1 MTKTFWNLWTSYATI
16 YFGRV
21 NLSIVIPVLL
31 ATYGDLS
38 LYNVGMVSSG
48 FLFAYAIGQF
58 LHGQISERFNPF
70 TYLAVGLVGSAI
82 VNALLGFSAGFFW
95 VLLVGEVIDGG
106 FQSMGWSSTVRAN
119 AETTDNPEKTSTILG
134 TAYQFGNSIAWIVCA
149 FAVGQWGWQAGFFVA
164 SVVMA
169 VRGLHLFV
177 TRRQIKVMQRASME
191 RIKMTLSFPIV
202 TSGIALGLVNIIRYG
217 VITWIPTYLY
227 QNFAMP
233 IEKVGV
239 TIFLIPIA
247 GILGTLLYNK
257 IRLPKD
263 IITVLYMIGLG
274 AIFLVFPT
282 TSGLSLFAILLLSGF
297 FMYGPHVF
305 LVSTMPS
312 RFHDK
317 SIVAASTGFI
327 DGVGYIGATTVG
339 IIVPFIIDKTG
350 EWTSVFYFWSAIALA
365 VIILVGATYIK
376 TRKKIQRDT
385 RCENSGRA

>member
-1 MTKTFWNLWTSYATI
+1 MTKTFWNLWTSYATF

-38 LYNVGMVSSG
+38 LYNVGLLLSG

-95 VLLVGEVIDGG
+95 VLLIGEIIDGG
-106 FQSMGWSSTVRAN
+106 FQSMGGSSTVRAN
-119 AETTDNPEKTSTILG
+119 AATTSNAEKSSTILG
-134 TAYQFGNSIAWIVCA
+134 TAYQFGNSLAWIVCA

-164 SVVMA
+164 SAVMV
-169 VRGLHLFV
+169 VRGLHLLA
-177 TRRQIKVMQRASME
+177 TRRQIEVVQKKTTE

-202 TSGIALGLVNIIRYG
+202 TSGVALGLVNIIRYG
-217 VITWIPTYLY
+217 VITWIPVYLY
-227 QNFAMP
+227 QNFTMP

-239 TIFLIPIA
+239 NIFLIPIA
-247 GILGTLLYNK
+247 GILGTLLYGK
-257 IRLPKD
+257 IKLPKD
-263 IITVLYMIGLG
+263 VTTVLYMVGLG
-274 AIFLVFPT
+274 TLFLVFPV
-282 TSGLSLFAILLLSGF
+282 TSGLSLFTLLLLSGF

-327 DGVGYIGATTVG
+327 DGVGYLGATTVG
-339 IIVPFIIDKTG
+339 VMIPFIIDKTG
-350 EWTSVFYFWSAIALA
+350 EWTAVFYFWSAMSL
-365 VIILVGATYIK
+365 VTIILVGAVYLK
-376 TRKKIQRDT
+376 SWRSKRVL
-385 RCENSGRA
+385 SGLE

>member
-1 MTKTFWNLWTSYATI
+1 MTKTFWNLWTAYATF

-38 LYNVGMVSSG
+38 LYSVGMVSSG

-95 VLLVGEVIDGG
+95 VLLIGEIIDGG

-119 AETTDNPEKTSTILG
+119 AATTSNAEKSSTILG
-134 TAYQFGNSIAWIVCA
+134 TAYQFGNSLAWIVCA
-149 FAVGQWGWQAGFFVA
+149 FAIGQWGWQAGFFVA
-164 SVVMA
+164 SAVMV
-169 VRGLHLFV
+169 VRGLHLLA
-177 TRRQIKVMQRASME
+177 TRRQIEVVQQKTTE
-191 RIKMTLSFPIV
+191 RIRMTLSFPIV
-202 TSGIALGLVNIIRYG
+202 TSGVALGLVNIIRYG
-217 VITWIPTYLY
+217 VITWIPVYLY
-227 QNFAMP
+227 QNFTMP

-239 TIFLIPIA
+239 NIFLIPIA
-247 GILGTLLYNK
+247 GIAGTLLYSK
-257 IRLPKD
+257 IKLPKD
-263 IITVLYMIGLG
+263 VTTVLYMVGLG
-274 AIFLVFPT
+274 TLFLVFPV
-282 TSGLSLFAILLLSGF
+282 TSGLWMFTLLLLSGF

-327 DGVGYIGATTVG
+327 DGVGYIGATMVG

-350 EWTSVFYFWSAIALA
+350 EWTSVFYFWSAMSL
-365 VIILVGATYIK
+365 VTIILVGAVYLK
-376 TRKKIQRDT
+376 SRRSKRVL
-385 RCENSGRA
+385 SGLE